1 MDYVEELAWKLFK
14 STGEIRFYSL
24 YKNLESDR
32 VLESQEV
39 QSFENKYK
47 EEEEMEL

>member
-14 STGEIRFYSL
+14 NTGEIRFYSL

-32 VLESQEV
+32 VLELQEIK
-39 QSFENKYK
+39 SSDNKHNK
-47 EEEEMEL
+47 EEEMEL